1 MPIEALFTTK
11 GVALLFYSS
20 LIPVLLAQGLE
31 RNQKTHIREEPMI
44 HTKKRAVLGERR
56 SCPRQTVC
64 EIIRLMVWMV
74 KKKRLRP
81 ALQART
87 IGIPRALVYYL
98 HPELWETFLRELGM
112 TVVVSEPTSRRTVE
126 QAGLISESEHCLPVK
141 LFDAHLAEL
150 AGKVDAVFVP
160 RILST
165 LAGHIA
171 CPKLGALPDC
181 ARAQFSG
188 AFEVLSVDINEARFP
203 LTESMAQLGC
213 LLNADAAAIRQ
224 AMERALAALRGAQTE
239 PENPRRPDALHFL
252 VIGHPYNLHDAYLS
266 GPILQKIASLGVNA
280 ERVSF
285 ADRAALP
292 EPVKWDTCSIIYDR
306 LQRLA
311 ANEWDGVIHLSSFN
325 CGCDS
330 IVSTLYHDVLREKK
344 IPCMTLVLD
353 EHAGQAGVD
362 TRLEAFVDSIKDQH
376 EHAATCH

>member
-1 MPIEALFTTK
+1 MFGKL
-11 GVALLFYSS
+11 
-20 LIPVLLAQGLE
+20 
-31 RNQKTHIREEPMI
+31 
-44 HTKKRAVLGERR
+44 KK
-56 SCPRQTVC
+56 PPNDK
-64 EIIRLMVWMV
+64 V
-74 KKKRLRP
+74 KES
-81 ALQART
+81 RT

-98 HPELWETFLRELGM
+98 HPALWETFLSELGLRV
-112 TVVVSEPTSRRTVE
+112 TVSSLTSRKTVE
-126 QAGLISESEHCLPVK
+126 QAGLISESEHCLPIK

-165 LAGHIA
+165 LPGHIA

-188 AFEVLSVDINEARFP
+188 DFEVLSVDINEAEFP
-203 LTESMAQLGC
+203 LTESMAQLGR
-213 LLNADAAAIRQ
+213 LLNADAAAIRR
-224 AMERALAALRGAQTE
+224 ATERALSALRGAQTV
-239 PENPRRPDALHFL
+239 PENPRKPDALNFL
-252 VIGHPYNLHDAYLS
+252 VTGHPYNLYDAYLS
-266 GPILQKIASLGVNA
+266 GPILQKIESLGVNA

-285 ADRAALP
+285 AGRAALP

-306 LQRLA
+306 LQRLTA
-311 ANEWDGVIHLSSFN
+311 DEWDGVIHLSSFN

-344 IPCMTLVLD
+344 IPGMTLVLD